1 MPIANDHMETYEQ
14 DEVDEKYKEESKH
27 VETASS

>member
-1 MPIANDHMETYEQ
+1 MPILHDQVENEH

-27 VETASS
+27 VETASP